1 MSADLLRMDDYLAQ
15 SPVPPALT
23 NGASAV
29 THAIDPAILASLDE
43 AWEEGEPDLVVELI
57 DLYLGDAPQWVE
69 AMRTA
74 AAADDA
80 TALRRAAHTL
90 KGSSGSLGIRQV
102 AETCRRLEQLDCSDS
117 AARVDELLQQLDCEF
132 GTARAALA
140 AERIGRVA

>member
-1 MSADLLRMDDYLAQ
+1 MSADLLRMDDYLAEL
-15 SPVPPALT
+15 PVPPALT

-74 AAADDA
+74 AAGDDA
-80 TALRRAAHTL
+80 TVLKRAAHTL
-90 KGSSGSLGIRQV
+90 KGSSGSLGISRV
-102 AETCRRLEQLDCSDS
+102 AEVCRMLELSCSGS
-117 AARVDELLQQLDCEF
+117 AARVDELLQLMDREF
-132 GTARAALA
+132 DTARAALA
-140 AERIGRVA
+140 AERKRRVA